1 LRYCRR
7 NQEKRI
13 CHENKI
19 NFHAWINPYR
29 VKTTDSDIST
39 VNSESPVYKWLND
52 GNSENDKNVILFNG
66 IYLNPA
72 SSEVIKLI
80 SDGVR
85 EIINNYDIDGIH
97 IDDYFYPT
105 TSPDFDLSSYNEYLS
120 ESENP
125 LSLNEYRT
133 SNINSLISSLYTA
146 IKFKSKDL
154 IFSIS
159 PSASINKNLNTYYA
173 DIRAWCENDCVDMII
188 PQLYF
193 GFEYPNEEFRFDKLL
208 NDYLELDIH
217 NTKLLIGLATYKI
230 KTTAEPDTAE
240 WADGEKIITKQI
252 DICKKENKVSGI
264 VFFSYSSFLSFV
276 NN

>member
-1 LRYCRR
+1 
-7 NQEKRI
+7 
-13 CHENKI
+13 
-19 NFHAWINPYR
+19 
-29 VKTTDSDIST
+29 
-39 VNSESPVYKWLND
+39 
-52 GNSENDKNVILFNG
+52 
-66 IYLNPA
+66 
-72 SSEVIKLI
+72 
-80 SDGVR
+80 
-85 EIINNYDIDGIH
+85 
-97 IDDYFYPT
+97 
-105 TSPDFDLSSYNEYLS
+105 
-120 ESENP
+120 
-125 LSLNEYRT
+125 
-133 SNINSLISSLYTA
+133 
-146 IKFKSKDL
+146 
-154 IFSIS
+154 
-159 PSASINKNLNTYYA
+159 
-173 DIRAWCENDCVDMII
+173 MII